1 MSQEDRDRILS
12 KIQKCLNLSKSAN
25 EHEAAA
31 ALRQAQK
38 MMAAHGLSEED
49 LAGVGYGSDVVNTPI
64 PARTKLPLFMNTLV
78 GLICNAFGVEV
89 VIERHKGEKSSRLQY
104 AMRYWGRK
112 DRVQLAMYAHAV
124 VFRTVNNAWA
134 AALRENPELAT
145 RRNARLNFRLE
156 WLNAVRSTVEDF
168 AMPPEERERTQLVKA
183 KHYGKDLAKAAV
195 NTSARACGEAAALGR
210 KAADGFS
217 LHRPM
222 NGAAQRRLGN

>member
-1 MSQEDRDRILS
+1 MSQEDRDRILA

-49 LAGVGYGSDVVNTPI
+49 LAGVGYGCDVVNTPI
-64 PARTKLPLFMNTLV
+64 PARSKLPLFMNTLIN
-78 GLICNAFGVEV
+78 LICNAFGVTV
-89 VIERHKGEKSSRLQY
+89 VIENHVGDKSSRVQY
-104 AMRYWGRK
+104 RMRYWGRK
-112 DRVQLAMYAHAV
+112 DRVALALYAHAV

-156 WLNAVRSTVEDF
+156 WLNAVRKTVETF
-168 AMPPEERERTQLVKA
+168 GMPEEERERTELVKV
-183 KHYGKDLAKAAV
+183 KHYGKELAKTKV
-195 NTSARACGEAAALGR
+195 NTSARGCHEAASLGR
-210 KAADGFS
+210 AAADGFS

-222 NGAAQRRLGN
+222 NGAAQKRLS